1 MAFQHGKSTV
11 LLMNQYDLSAYF
23 RGSDT
28 GRTVEN
34 HDTTTYGVTGG
45 AKTNIPG
52 LKDGTMS
59 LDGLWDG
66 ASGAIDERI
75 TAMLGTASG
84 QVLTKGPAGLA
95 IGARVDMLS
104 SRLTTYTTSDP
115 VGDLVTIAADIQ
127 ADGGIDSGVSLH
139 ALSAETGAVD
149 SASVNNAAATT
160 NGYAAHLHVTA
171 VTATS
176 AVVKVQHS
184 TNNSTWVDLVTFAAA
199 TTGGG
204 ATSERV
210 TGTGTVNQYVRASL
224 SGTLT
229 SVTYAVG
236 FARR

>member
-1 MAFQHGKSTV
+1 MAFLHGKATV
-11 LLMNQYDLSAYF
+11 LLMNQYDLSSYF

-34 HDTTTYGVTGG
+34 HDTSTYGVAGG

-52 LKDGTMS
+52 LKDGTLS
-59 LDGLWDG
+59 LDGLFDG
-66 ASGAIDERI
+66 STGAIDERI

-84 QVLTKGPAGLA
+84 QIVTKGHGGLA
-95 IGARVDMLS
+95 IGSRVDMLS
-104 SRLTTYTTSDP
+104 SRLTSYTVSDP
-115 VGDLVTIAADIQ
+115 VADLVTISADIQ

-139 ALSAETGAVD
+139 ALSAEVGAVT
-149 SASVNNAAATT
+149 SASVNNGAATT
-160 NGYAAHLHVTA
+160 NGYVAHVHTTA

-176 AVVKVQHS
+176 AVWKIQHS
-184 TNNSTWVDLVTFAAA
+184 ANDSTYVDLVTFTAA

-204 ATSERV
+204 PTSERI
-210 TGTGTVNQYVRASL
+210 TGTGTVNQYVRANL

-229 SVTYAVG
+229 SITSAVA